1 MRLEQFYE
9 KKTARNFIKNLK
21 KILRVELF
29 DKNSLTAI
37 GQYSWKLQCCKIE
50 CNLKKMATSECTR
63 LTVFPRVHK
72 PNEMENFI
80 YISERYLFNS
90 FFRSYVSI
98 IIMRF
103 SQQTESK
110 SFFLLF
116 FISSWW
122 WVLLL
127 LYQTKCEHN
136 KWKIMF
142 RLLNCLNSSCIFRLF
157 LELRCLVSHS

>member
-1 MRLEQFYE
+1 
-9 KKTARNFIKNLK
+9 
-21 KILRVELF
+21 
-29 DKNSLTAI
+29 
-37 GQYSWKLQCCKIE
+37 
-50 CNLKKMATSECTR
+50 MATSECTR

-110 SFFLLF
+110 SFFCYF
-116 FISSWW
+116 SFQ
-122 WVLLL
+122 VDGE
-127 LYQTKCEHN
+127 C
-136 KWKIMF
+136 
-142 RLLNCLNSSCIFRLF
+142 CCCCIRQNVNIIN
-157 LELRCLVSHS
+157 EK